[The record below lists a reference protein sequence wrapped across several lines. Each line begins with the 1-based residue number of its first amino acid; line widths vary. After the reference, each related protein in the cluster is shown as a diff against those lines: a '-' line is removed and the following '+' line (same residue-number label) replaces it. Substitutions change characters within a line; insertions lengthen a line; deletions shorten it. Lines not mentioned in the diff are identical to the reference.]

1 MARYG
6 FGGDQWLDSNGKPLS
21 GGKLYFYETGTD
33 IAKTTYSN
41 LAMTIANS
49 WPVSLDTAGRQ
60 GDVFFSGA
68 AKVVIKS
75 AANVVIDEVDPVY
88 PVQTTTTVVVG
99 DETGITVETYADLL
113 LIEGDVDNAT
123 CTMLGFTTPSD
134 GGGGVFYWDSTS
146 SATVNI
152 GTVVKPTAT
161 VGAGRWLRIFE
172 PGTVNVKWFGAFCNG
187 VADDT
192 TAVNAASAAVST
204 GGTVI
209 FPYGEQDFTF
219 TKPAYGVSWNF
230 NGPEVT
236 REQIGGTSSA
246 VRFVKPRLYYLDGPH
261 ETDQLQAEHLR
272 VIAKGSDAI
281 GAQYADYALGI
292 TAEKENWTEEDGLP
306 VAGELNCVT
315 YFLRNGCETG
325 DPVKTGGAAILA
337 NVGQTEGSGNIQLLE
352 AVNQTFDKTTLVAE
366 RETRLQLLTID
377 EVTDLSYAINAIS
390 VTGSQNGVL
399 RTQGTTA
406 APWGNIIENLKD
418 SVLTYRVNDEGK
430 ISWRNSDGVQSSVE
444 IEETSGDL
452 VFKNDADEETAR
464 IKQTGIVPRYTTGT
478 TETITGDD
486 NGRLVS
492 FANTSPITCELSAT
506 APPGTC
512 VHALQR
518 DTGQVT
524 FTPASGAI
532 LRNSRSSVATYGEW
546 SLVTLGVSIN
556 AGGSSAVWY
565 LAGDIDLDES
575 IVPRYTTGTSETIT
589 AADHDKLVSL
599 ANGSPISCVLS
610 AAAPAGTIVRALQR
624 DAGQVTFSA
633 ASGATLRNRQSHT
646 KTAGEW
652 AIVTLQV
659 SINSGGSAAVWY
671 LSGDTA
677 A

>member
-1 MARYG
+1 MSRYG
-6 FGGDQWLDSNGKPLS
+6 FGADQWLDSNGKPLS

-33 IAKTTYSN
+33 TAKTTYSN
-41 LAMTIANS
+41 LAMTIPNS

-192 TAVNAASAAVST
+192 TAINAASAAVST

-219 TKPAYGVSWNF
+219 TKPDYGVSWNF

-236 REQIGGTSSA
+236 RAQIGGTSSA
-246 VRFVKPRLYYLDGPH
+246 VRLVKPRLYYLDGPH
-261 ETDQLQAEHLR
+261 TTDQLQAEHLR
-272 VIAKGSDAI
+272 VVAKGSNQI
-281 GAQYADYALGI
+281 GAQYGDYAQGI
-292 TAEKENWTEEDGLP
+292 TIEKEFWSETSGTP
-306 VAGELNCVT
+306 VAGEINAMT
-315 YFLRNGCETG
+315 IFLRNGCVTG

-337 NVGQTEGSGNIQLLE
+337 NIGNTEGSGDVQLIESVNSLFEKGTLATIQ
-352 AVNQTFDKTTLVAE
+352 Q
-366 RETRLQLLTID
+366 TRLQVQQID
-377 EVTDLSYAINAIS
+377 D
-390 VTGSQNGVL
+390 VTGASYILNCVSEVGEQSGIF
-399 RTQGTTA
+399 RIEGTTA
-406 APWGNIIENLKD
+406 APWGQILQNFKD
-418 SVLTYRVNDEGK
+418 SVQTFRINDEGRVA
-430 ISWRNSDGVQSSVE
+430 WRNTDVIEASLQ
-444 IEETSGDL
+444 IEETTGDL
-452 VFKNDADEETAR
+452 VFQNATNEETLR
-464 IKQTGIVPRYTTGT
+464 VRQTGYTPRFTSGT
-478 TETITGDD
+478 SESITGDD
-486 NGRLVS
+486 HERLVS
-492 FANTSPITCELSAT
+492 FANVSPITCELSNAAPPGTVVYALQRDPGTVTFVPESGATFRNYLASTGTTRQWSIVTLRVSGNGTGTSAIWYLTGDTEQSAEPRLATGTSESIDVDDNYRVVSLANTSPITCELSAT
-506 APPGTC
+506 APSGTE
-512 VHALQR
+512 VRVLQR
-518 DTGQVT
+518 DSGRVT
-524 FTPASGAI
+524 FTPAA
-532 LRNSRSSVATYGEW
+532 
-546 SLVTLGVSIN
+546 
-556 AGGSSAVWY
+556 
-565 LAGDIDLDES
+565 
-575 IVPRYTTGTSETIT
+575 
-589 AADHDKLVSL
+589 
-599 ANGSPISCVLS
+599 
-610 AAAPAGTIVRALQR
+610 
-624 DAGQVTFSA
+624 
-633 ASGATLRNRQSHT
+633 GATLRNRQSHT
-646 KTAGEW
+646 KTAGQW
-652 AIVTLQV
+652 GLVTLEV
-659 SINSGGSAAVWY
+659 VGNGTGTSAIWY